1 MKGTLDLLAA
11 EAARDCHN
19 PRASILVRPS
29 IQMSGRIGTRCWTPF
44 TSTRPGTPATFSSP
58 FSRSTRLD
66 VPSLLL
72 PQVCARGCG
81 YASMTLLLEQ
91 APAAPFLT
99 SRDRSLR
106 SMLLRNTVSGP
117 STSSEALKRA
127 ILDAGDTS
135 PVAARH
141 TACRD
146 CRACAERSPN
156 VRESAVGR

>member
-29 IQMSGRIGTRCWTPF
+29 IQMSGRMDEMLDAVHKH
-44 TSTRPGTPATFSSP
+44 RPGTPATFSSP

-72 PQVCARGCG
+72 PQVRARGCG